1 MDRRSY
7 LSAVASTGLLGTA
20 GCLTDVFADGPDG
33 VVLDEPDDQLADSE
47 DLPYPAY
54 GETLPAF
61 ELPDG
66 LSNTV
71 FDSTAMDRTALLT
84 GVFTFCPDE
93 CGVLLNR
100 FAGVQSLVDDLDRTD
115 GVLFLPITFDPERD
129 DETALRESSEMMG
142 ADLSLGNWRFLR
154 PETPDRARTVVRD
167 RLGIDFER
175 TAESDRV
182 EHYDFLHIV
191 VTLLVNPGGVVE
203 RAYRGENID
212 PEKVTDD
219 IDDIVANYDPAI
231 HD

>member
-7 LSAVASTGLLGTA
+7 LSTAATAALLGTA
-20 GCLTDVFADGPDG
+20 GCLTDVFGDEPDG
-33 VVLDEPDDQLADSE
+33 VVLDQPDDQLADSE

-54 GETLPAF
+54 GEALPAF

-66 LSNTV
+66 LSDTV
-71 FDSTAMDRTALLT
+71 FDSTAMDRTALFT

-100 FAGVQSLVDDLDRTD
+100 FAGVQALVEKRGYTDDVR
-115 GVLFLPITFDPERD
+115 FLPVTFDPERD

-142 ADLSLGNWRFLR
+142 ADLSLGNWHFLR
-154 PETPDRARTVVRD
+154 PETPERARTVVRD

-175 TAESDRV
+175 TDASERV
-182 EHYDFLHIV
+182 EYYDFLHIV

-212 PEKVTDD
+212 PERITDD
-219 IDDIVANYDPAI
+219 IERIVANYDPAI